1 VTVLTGVGVE
11 KVRDGKKL
19 LPVSLRS
26 SSTFS

>member
-1 VTVLTGVGVE
+1 LLKSGVGVE

-19 LPVSLRS
+19 FPVSLRS